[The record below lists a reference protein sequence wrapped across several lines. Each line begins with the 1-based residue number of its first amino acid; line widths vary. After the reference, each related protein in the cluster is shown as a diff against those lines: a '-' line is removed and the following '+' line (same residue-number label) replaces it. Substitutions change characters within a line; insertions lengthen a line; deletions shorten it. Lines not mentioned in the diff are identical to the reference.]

1 MTFRIHLKRKMAA
14 PPRAVWKA
22 LALPEGLARW
32 QADGA
37 TGAATPGGSF
47 ELHWPTLGASI
58 ELQVVDAIPDERLLL
73 RAGESE
79 LEMCIDD
86 GSITLTHTGLES
98 DDQADGMTS
107 AWHISLAQLG
117 HYLSHHDGRDRDVQW
132 FLRRVKT
139 QPSTAHA
146 FFTMKEALGA
156 WLCTDGSIGE
166 EGSRFGLKL
175 VGGRTISGRVLAHT
189 PGRDIALSWEE
200 DGQSVITLRTLP
212 SPFATDERLVALVW
226 SRWGKGEA
234 NFEEICTYFEAAI
247 DRLGDLL
254 SSPGS
259 A

>member
-1 MTFRIHLKRKMAA
+1 VTFRIHLKRKLAA

-58 ELQVVDAIPDERLLL
+58 ELEVVDAIPDERLLL

-79 LEMCIDD
+79 LEMCIDN
-86 GSITLTHTGLES
+86 GSLTLTHTGLES

-117 HYLSHHDGRDRDVQW
+117 HYLSHHDGRDREVQW

-139 QPSTAHA
+139 HPSTAHA

-156 WLCTDGSIGE
+156 WLCVDGFIGE
-166 EGSRFGLKL
+166 EGSDYRLKL
-175 VGGRTISGRVLAHT
+175 AGGRTISGKVLAHT
-189 PGRDIALSWEE
+189 PGRDVALSWEE

-212 SPFATDERLVALVW
+212 SPFAVDERLVAIVW
-226 SRWGKGEA
+226 SRWGKNDA
-234 NFEEICTYFEAAI
+234 NFEEVCTYFEAAI

-254 SSPGS
+254 AEPGQS
-259 A
+259 